1 MKTWILAAGV
11 LWAASGQAQPQA
23 PVAQTYEQARAV
35 AKAKHEAKDVAG
47 ALEVVHLAAK
57 LAKTP
62 DEKSEALLLVGQSYK
77 EQNELEAAIAAW
89 RQVLEVPGAPWP
101 AVVAARM
108 GIGGALLDQG
118 KGSEARSEFKVVL
131 ASPQAE
137 NNTKASVQMGIA
149 FSYDQEKDFEHAR
162 EAFAVLADNAKA
174 EPFLRF
180 MAQQSIGET
189 YFKERNFA
197 GARAAWEKLLAMP
210 LAVPQLPFALAGGA
224 EARIIDSYVE
234 EKNLE
239 QAARSRQQF
248 HLAHARRLQPLIKV
262 RQWAAA
268 REELAAMIVLSPPG
282 SVLLGLQTMVGNS
295 YANEGNY
302 AQSRAEF
309 EKVVAST
316 PAPDATQAERD
327 AIRMVQQSAQMS
339 IGEVY
344 ARENRVA
351 QARAQFEK
359 VLALPGLNANI
370 KAATER
376 NLAKLPTP

>member
-11 LWAASGQAQPQA
+11 LWAATAQAQPEA
-23 PVAQTYEQARAV
+23 PIAQTYEQARAV
-35 AKAKHEAKDVAG
+35 AKAKHEAKDEAG
-47 ALEVVHLAAK
+47 TIEATRRAVQ
-57 LAKTP
+57 LAKTA
-62 DEKSEALLLVGQSYK
+62 DEKSESLLLLGQSYK
-77 EQNELEAAIAAW
+77 EQSQLEAAVAAW
-89 RQVLEVPGAPWP
+89 RQVLEVPGVPPP
-101 AVVAARM
+101 AVVAARV

-118 KGSEARSEFKVVL
+118 KGAQARAEFDTVL
-131 ASPQAE
+131 ALPDANDSTRAM
-137 NNTKASVQMGIA
+137 VQIGIA
-149 FSYDQEKDFEHAR
+149 GSYDNEKDFEHAR
-162 EAFAVLADNAKA
+162 AAFAVLADSPKA
-174 EPFLRF
+174 EPFVRF
-180 MAQQSIGET
+180 MAQQAIGET

-197 GARAAWEKLLAMP
+197 RARAAWEKLLAMP

-239 QAARSRQQF
+239 QAAGSRQQF
-248 HLAHARRLQPLIKV
+248 HLAHARRLQPLINV

-309 EKVVAST
+309 EEVVAST

-376 NLAKLPTP
+376 NLAKLPAP